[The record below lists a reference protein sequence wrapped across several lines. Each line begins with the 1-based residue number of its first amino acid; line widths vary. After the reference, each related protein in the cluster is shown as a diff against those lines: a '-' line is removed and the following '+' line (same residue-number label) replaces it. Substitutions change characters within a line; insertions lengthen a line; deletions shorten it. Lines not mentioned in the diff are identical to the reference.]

1 MYKYH
6 ILISIINKSPVKLTI
21 IVYLAIKLGIIAA
34 VGLFTGWLG
43 ELGKGSSFPNNLAP
57 AFAIALKILRQQT
70 VTANF
75 QAPFPVILCAIS
87 ALL

>member
-34 VGLFTGWLG
+34 VGLFTDGLG
-43 ELGKGSSFPNNLAP
+43 SLEKVRLSQITLHPHSL
-57 AFAIALKILRQQT
+57 
-70 VTANF
+70 
-75 QAPFPVILCAIS
+75 
-87 ALL
+87 